1 MSTQSSDPNAAAVA
15 AASAS
20 DPNARPPT
28 QASGPANGIS
38 VTFMVGPV
46 IATAV
51 FVVVELALA
60 YYYFGR
66 TSDVPFGTR
75 AMWFIIFSLAAAL
88 VIYGTYFIVQG
99 TWTVPTWSGTVTP
112 SAGVTTNTSMVI
124 PGSSIPVSVG
134 TNGGNY
140 GVQWWMFIQDWNYKF
155 GQEKTVITR
164 GAVGALN
171 PYVFLDSIENTL
183 DVKINL
189 MSGSSGS
196 GGSSE
201 PAPVGFSGSSTD
213 DSYTCKVKN
222 VPLQSWFAVSLSV
235 SNRNVDIYLNG
246 MLVRSCLL
254 PAVPKAPGG
263 DAGVMTNGGFSGN
276 LAALNFYAGALNPSM
291 AMSFYQA
298 GPPAAAVAQTSSTS
312 TSPTKPYVVK
322 LAVVDPTGQELNKY
336 TY

>member
-1 MSTQSSDPNAAAVA
+1 MNTSATDPNAAAVA
-15 AASAS
+15 AASRV
-20 DPNARPPT
+20 DPNAKPAT
-28 QASGPANGIS
+28 QAIGPASGIS
-38 VTFMVGPV
+38 MTFMVGPT
-46 IATAV
+46 IATVV
-51 FVVVELALA
+51 FIVVELALA

-66 TSDVPFGTR
+66 ASDTPFGTR
-75 AMWFIIFSLAAAL
+75 AMWFMIFTVVAAL

-99 TWTVPTWSGTVTP
+99 TWTVPSWSGTVTP
-112 SAGVTTNTSMVI
+112 PAGVTTNTSMVI

-155 GQEKTVITR
+155 GQEKTVLTR
-164 GAVGALN
+164 GASGALN
-171 PYVFLDSIENTL
+171 PYVFLDPVENTL

-189 MSGSSGS
+189 MSGGSGS
-196 GGSSE
+196 SSSE
-201 PAPVGFSGSSTD
+201 PAGVGYTGGSTD

-254 PAVPKAPGG
+254 PGVPKAPGG

-291 AMSFYQA
+291 AMAFYQG
-298 GPPAAAVAQTSSTS
+298 GPPAAAVAQTSSTA
-312 TSPTKPYVVK
+312 TTPTKPYVVK